1 MHPQADANR
10 ADKEEQAVVE
20 QVHNDVE
27 VRHHAE
33 LVIDGVEEFVHGAAR
48 VVRLAPRVREQFDGG
63 DVGVGVGHAA
73 GHGRARVRLRFRHLA
88 QARQVVAQNQ
98 RVDDDPG
105 NHQEHHRPVLARHQR
120 DDGEEIGDDVHHDV
134 GAGGG
139 DRPHCQ
145 RRLHHFG
152 GNAAGE
158 FVLVEAHALPEQ
170 VVVHAPARRHRHV
183 AHNHLVTRD
192 GTDVIEKWQ
201 QYQHHQP
208 HAGEFPAFVAQ
219 EGVGGARRQPIDD
232 VADEA
237 KEQHFQ
243 HGNGDAGNHDDPQR
257 CVKAAA
263 VVADEGEKRLRWR
276 FRPVGREG
284 VGAFLEGG
292 VHDGYADGWKGGGLY
307 RKRRLLFGGSDTVC
321 HNRKRPLARPF
332 EC

>member
-1 MHPQADANR
+1 M
-10 ADKEEQAVVE
+10 
-20 QVHNDVE
+20 
-27 VRHHAE
+27 
-33 LVIDGVEEFVHGAAR
+33 
-48 VVRLAPRVREQFDGG
+48 REQFDGG
-63 DVGVGVGHAA
+63 DVGVGVGNAA

-88 QARQVVAQNQ
+88 QARQVVAQYQ

-105 NHQEHHRPVLARHQR
+105 NHQQHHRPVLARHQR
-120 DDGEEIGDDVHHDV
+120 DDGEEVGDDVHHDV
-134 GAGGG
+134 GAGSRH
-139 DRPHCQ
+139 RPHRQ
-145 RRLHHFG
+145 RRLHHLG
-152 GNAAGE
+152 GDAPGE
-158 FVLVEAHALPEQ
+158 FVLIEAHALPKE

-284 VGAFLEGG
+284 VGAFFEGG
-292 VHDGYADGWKGGGLY
+292 VHGGDLDKWKGGDY
-307 RKRRLLFGGSDTVC
+307 TEKGGC
-321 HNRKRPLARPF
+321 PLAVRTRF
-332 EC
+332 AATENGLLRGRLELMF